1 MAMMRLTFT
10 PAEFQQIVD
19 YYGFA
24 CEVTSE
30 QLKIYLLSL
39 KRRTTYQAATFE
51 NNRVKTKNDATTNA
65 KTNTGTDNH
74 PNTNTI
80 TLPDLTDRETILQE
94 LMKAESQLASISMK
108 YRESDEKA
116 TLLERARGAMLE
128 ENALLKKEL
137 RRLSWENGQ
146 LRQGIADPL
155 APPEIETL
163 DTQEI
168 IKGWGNS
175 RQPKRKSLWD
185 RITGK

>member
-1 MAMMRLTFT
+1 MISLAKIRMSFT
-10 PAEFQQIVD
+10 PTEFQQLVD
-19 YYGFA
+19 YYGFT
-24 CEVTSE
+24 CEVTPE
-30 QLKIYLLSL
+30 QLKVYLLSL
-39 KRRTTYQAATFE
+39 KRRTTFQAATFGD
-51 NNRVKTKNDATTNA
+51 NRA
-65 KTNTGTDNH
+65 KTEINVDTKTDA
-74 PNTNTI
+74 NTNTI

-116 TLLERARGAMLE
+116 TILERARGAMLE

-137 RRLSWENGQ
+137 RRLSWENGE
-146 LRQGIADPL
+146 LRRNGAANPQ

-175 RQPKRKSLWD
+175 RQPKAKSLWD